1 MHLQGG
7 AGLCGAAPADG
18 PVRASGA
25 HGGSSIRLGYRSEA
39 VVAGC
44 VGPFNR
50 HILVKPL
57 VDHG

>member
-1 MHLQGG
+1 VRRRTGRRAR
-7 AGLCGAAPADG
+7 AGIW
-18 PVRASGA
+18 A